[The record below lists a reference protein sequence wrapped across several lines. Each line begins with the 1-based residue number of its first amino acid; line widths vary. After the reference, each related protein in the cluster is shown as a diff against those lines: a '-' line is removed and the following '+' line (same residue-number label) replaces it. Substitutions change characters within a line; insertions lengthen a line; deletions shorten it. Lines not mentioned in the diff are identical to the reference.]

1 MSKYEFVKMGKRY
14 IVKNSN
20 GRVVSEKEK
29 LQMENKELILKDIEG
44 CNCQKETT
52 KKLTKNK
59 KRLKEIEQ
67 EEAKFPVLEKIVKN
81 EAKKMQ
87 QWEKD
92 DKVLKFGK
100 ENEDKI
106 FNVVKTKT
114 AQIENGDV
122 ADDIIK
128 ETDKSI

>member
-1 MSKYEFVKMGKRY
+1 MYEFVKYGKNY

-20 GRVVSEKEK
+20 GRIVSEKEK
-29 LQMENKELILKDIEG
+29 IQMENKELILKDITG

-122 ADDIIK
+122 ADDIIE
-128 ETDKSI
+128 ETTETI

>member
-1 MSKYEFVKMGKRY
+1 MYEFVKYGKNY

-20 GRVVSEKEK
+20 GRIVSEKEK
-29 LQMENKELILKDIEG
+29 IQMENKELILKDITG

-59 KRLKEIEQ
+59 KRLKEIQQ

-122 ADDIIK
+122 ADDIIE
-128 ETDKSI
+128 ETTETI

>member
-1 MSKYEFVKMGKRY
+1 MYEFVKYGKNY

-20 GRVVSEKEK
+20 GRIVSEKEK
-29 LQMENKELILKDIEG
+29 IQMENKELILKDISG

-67 EEAKFPVLEKIVKN
+67 EEAIIENV
-81 EAKKMQ
+81 AKKY
-87 QWEKD
+87 EYVKD
-92 DKVLKFGK
+92 NIDY
-100 ENEDKI
+100 N
-106 FNVVKTKT
+106 KTKKPIKIET
-114 AQIENGDV
+114 AQTENGDV

-128 ETDKSI
+128 KTTEII

>member
-1 MSKYEFVKMGKRY
+1 MSNYEFVKIGKRY
-14 IVKNSN
+14 ILKNSN

-29 LQMENKELILKDIEG
+29 IQMENKELILKDIEG

-67 EEAKFPVLEKIVKN
+67 EEKATIVNVEFSNDKVEPKAIVKIKETAPETK
-81 EAKKMQ
+81 EA
-87 QWEKD
+87 
-92 DKVLKFGK
+92 
-100 ENEDKI
+100 
-106 FNVVKTKT
+106 
-114 AQIENGDV
+114 DV
-122 ADDIIK
+122 DDIIT